1 MERTILVNL
10 DDQETKVAI
19 LEDGE
24 VVEIFI
30 DRDQETKLVGNIYIG
45 LVEKVM
51 KNLEAVFVNIGLD
64 KSCYLPFM
72 EIYDVD
78 QQGIPR
84 MKKGDRILVQVIKD
98 PISMK
103 GARCTTNIS
112 LPGRYLVYKPFDS
125 KPSVGVSRSIVDVKE
140 RDRVRSIIK
149 NIKVEEGSFIIRTEA
164 SGADEKFLLREVEY
178 LTDLWK
184 KIDAKIKPST
194 KSLSLIHKDFGIV
207 FKIVRDKMT
216 QETKA
221 VIIDSLD
228 EYQAVASFVKML
240 SPESLE
246 KVIRY
251 TSKTPLF
258 ESYGVDKV
266 LNRITKQRIYLKSGG
281 YIIIQEAESL
291 CAIDVNTGRTKGKSL
306 EETILKSN
314 LEAVEEIA
322 LQLRLRNIGGI
333 IVIDFVDMYKK
344 EHKDLLLQELRK
356 ATKYDKARIK
366 ILPVTA
372 LGLVEMTRQRKTESV
387 LSFLSDECPLCHG
400 VGRINSKETV
410 YFKIRREL
418 KNMGERLNGKK
429 VSLGLNPYFKDF
441 FNSKQLKKLEQG
453 LDINIHLEFL
463 DKIHINDYEISV
475 D

>member
-10 DDQETKVAI
+10 EDQETKVAI

-30 DRDQETKLVGNIYIG
+30 DRDQETKLVGNIYIAV
-45 LVEKVM
+45 VEKVM

-64 KSCYLPFM
+64 KSCYLPFNEVM
-72 EIYDVD
+72 DVD
-78 QQGIPR
+78 QNYVPK

-98 PISMK
+98 PISTK

-112 LPGRYLVYKPFDS
+112 LPGRYLVFKPFDA

-149 NIKVEEGSFIIRTEA
+149 NADIKQGSFIIRTEA

-178 LTDLWK
+178 LKELWK
-184 KIDAKIKPST
+184 KIEAKIKPS
-194 KSLSLIHKDFGIV
+194 KPLSLIHKDFGIV

-221 VIIDSLD
+221 VIIDSMD

-246 KVIRY
+246 KVIHY
-251 TSKTPLF
+251 TGKTPLF
-258 ESYGVDKV
+258 ESHGVDKV
-266 LNRITKQRIYLKSGG
+266 LNRITKQKIYLKSGG

-291 CAIDVNTGRTKGKSL
+291 CAIDVNTGRTKGSSL
-306 EETILKSN
+306 EETILKTN
-314 LEAVEEIA
+314 LEALEEIA

-333 IVIDFVDMYKK
+333 IVIDFVDMYKR
-344 EHKDLLLQELRK
+344 EHRDLLLQELKK
-356 ATKYDKARIK
+356 ATRYDKARIK

-387 LSFLSDECPLCHG
+387 LSFLSDECPVCHG
-400 VGRINSKETV
+400 TGRINSKETV

-418 KNMGERLNGKK
+418 KNMGDRLSGKS
-429 VSLGLNPYFKDF
+429 VTLGLNPYFKDF
-441 FNSKQLKKLEQG
+441 FNPKQLKKLEQG
-453 LDINIHLEFL
+453 LDVSIKLNFL
-463 DKIHINDYEISV
+463 DKIFINDYEISV
-475 D
+475 E